1 MSKNSKICINKST
14 VFFSLVGV
22 GALLLVFLFNNFSS
36 TKLSYKS
43 KASEPTYKAQF
54 DMVTGHTYVTDGDS
68 AILAVVQPPKN
79 WVDARGWTVF
89 VPWTGRDPRKPDA
102 PGGACFLK
110 MDGATTDESI
120 SLTFESIASFKVSL
134 AQSSS
139 NRLIP
144 NGTEKCLLD
153 RSTGNALIVRD
164 GIILAVM
171 PPPVYVRNMMAKK
184 IFVSVPWHSQGRVD
198 NFDRPIGG
206 FTVTTNMGTD
216 ATKTYSGDLTLGYQA
231 SKK

>member
-1 MSKNSKICINKST
+1 MSKNSKICVNKST
-14 VFFSLVGV
+14 VFLSVLGI
-22 GALLLVFLFNNFSS
+22 GALVLVFFFNNVSNR
-36 TKLSYKS
+36 KISYKS
-43 KASEPTYKAQF
+43 KASETNYIAQF
-54 DMVTGHTYVTDGDS
+54 DQVTGHTYVTNGDS

-89 VPWTGRDPRKPDA
+89 VPWTGKDPRKPDA
-102 PGGACFLK
+102 PGGACFLR
-110 MDGATTDESI
+110 MDGMPSDESV
-120 SLTFESIASFKVSL
+120 SLTFESIASFKVSM
-134 AQSSS
+134 AQTSS

-164 GIILAVM
+164 GIILGVM

-184 IFVSVPWHSQGRVD
+184 ISVTVPWHSQGRPD
-198 NFDRPIGG
+198 NLDRPIGG
-206 FTVTTNMGTD
+206 FTVTIDSDTPERQNY
-216 ATKTYSGDLTLGYQA
+216 AGDLMMGYQA